1 MDEAWIELVDTL
13 AEDVKKAASYAK
25 AGHMSEGIL
34 NGLET
39 ALQGM
44 EALKQGM
51 EALKPLMRKK
61 VHFKRIRADLKDLV
75 GELLESSEKGDENT
89 TVGNMRTLRD
99 RVNVL
104 KALLSRDQD

>member
-25 AGHMSEGIL
+25 ESNMSDGIL

-44 EALKQGM
+44 EALK
-51 EALKPLMRKK
+51 PLIQKK

-75 GELLESSEKGDENT
+75 GDLLESSEKGDENT
-89 TVGNMRTLRD
+89 TMGNMRTLRD

-104 KALLSRDQD
+104 KALFSRDQQ

>member
-13 AEDVKKAASYAK
+13 AADVKKAAAYAK
-25 AGHMSEGIL
+25 ESNMSDGIL
-34 NGLET
+34 NGLDT

-44 EALKQGM
+44 E
-51 EALKPLMRKK
+51 ELKPLIRKK
-61 VHFKRIRADLKDLV
+61 VHFKRIRADLSDLV

-89 TVGNMRTLRD
+89 TMGNMRTLRD

-104 KALLSRDQD
+104 KALFSRTE

>member
-13 AEDVKKAASYAK
+13 AADVRKAASYAK
-25 AGHMSEGIL
+25 EKNMSEGII
-34 NGLET
+34 NGLDT

-44 EALKQGM
+44 E
-51 EALKPLMRKK
+51 ELKPLIQKK

-75 GELLESSEKGDENT
+75 GELLESSEAGDENIT
-89 TVGNMRTLRD
+89 MGNMRTLRD

-104 KALLSRDQD
+104 KALFKK

>member
-13 AEDVKKAASYAK
+13 AADVKKAAAYAK
-25 AGHMSEGIL
+25 ESNMSDGIL
-34 NGLET
+34 NGLDT

-44 EALKQGM
+44 E
-51 EALKPLMRKK
+51 ELKPLIKKK
-61 VHFKRIRADLKDLV
+61 VHFKRIRADLRDLV

-89 TVGNMRTLRD
+89 TMGNMRTLRD

-104 KALLSRDQD
+104 KALFSRTD

>member
-13 AEDVKKAASYAK
+13 AADVKKATSYAK
-25 AGHMSEGIL
+25 EKNMSDGII

-44 EALKQGM
+44 E
-51 EALKPLMRKK
+51 ELKPLIQKK
-61 VHFKRIRADLKDLV
+61 VHFKRIRADLRDLV
-75 GELLESSEKGDENT
+75 GELLESSEKGDENMT
-89 TVGNMRTLRD
+89 MGNMRTLRD

-104 KALLSRDQD
+104 KALFSRDQK

>member
-13 AEDVKKAASYAK
+13 AADVKKAAAYAK
-25 AGHMSEGIL
+25 DSNMSDGIL
-34 NGLET
+34 NGLNT

-44 EALKQGM
+44 E
-51 EALKPLMRKK
+51 ELKPLIQKK

-89 TVGNMRTLRD
+89 TMGNMRTLRD

-104 KALLSRDQD
+104 KALFSREA

>member
-13 AEDVKKAASYAK
+13 AADVKKAASYAREK
-25 AGHMSEGIL
+25 SMSDGII

-44 EALKQGM
+44 E
-51 EALKPLMRKK
+51 ELKPLIQKK
-61 VHFKRIRADLKDLV
+61 VHFKRIRADLRDLV
-75 GELLESSEKGDENT
+75 GDLLESSEKGDENMT
-89 TVGNMRTLRD
+89 MGNMRTLRD

-104 KALLSRDQD
+104 KALFSRDQK

>member
-13 AEDVKKAASYAK
+13 ANDVNKAASIAREK
-25 AGHMSEGIL
+25 NMSDGIL
-34 NGLET
+34 NGLDT
-39 ALQGM
+39 VLQGM
-44 EALKQGM
+44 E
-51 EALKPLMRKK
+51 ELKPLIQKK

-89 TVGNMRTLRD
+89 TMGNMRTLRD

-104 KALLSRDQD
+104 KALFSRTD